1 MTGEVGTP
9 DRKGVWTI
17 VVAAGSGSR
26 FGAPKQFVDLAGV
39 RVIDR
44 SVAAAAPHSEGVVAV
59 VPPNPVPNDHDPTTS
74 DDVTM
79 RVVTGGASRSASVRR
94 GLAMV
99 PDSAEV
105 ILVHDAARPLAS
117 AGVFQAAIA
126 QVRKGAD
133 AAVPVVPLTDTI
145 RRRSGGAVDRDELVA
160 VQTPQA
166 FRSELLRSAHE
177 RDAEATDDATV
188 VEAFGGTVVFVDGD
202 KRNLKITTPHDFELA
217 AAWLARDEADS
228 A

>member
-1 MTGEVGTP
+1 MTGAAGTP
-9 DRKGVWTI
+9 EREGVWTI

-26 FGAPKQFVDLAGV
+26 FGAPKQFLDLAGV

-44 SVAAAAPHSEGVVAV
+44 SVAEAVRHSEGVVVV
-59 VPPNPVPNDHDPTTS
+59 VPPDPVPNDHDPTATG
-74 DDVTM
+74 DVTL

-105 ILVHDAARPLAS
+105 IVVHDAARPLVSAS
-117 AGVFQAAIA
+117 VFQAAIA
-126 QVRKGAD
+126 EVRSGAD

-145 RRRSGGAVDRDELVA
+145 RRRSGGAVDRNELVA

-177 RDAEATDDATV
+177 GAVEATDDAAV
-188 VEAFGGTVVFVDGD
+188 VEAVGGTVVFVDGER
-202 KRNLKITTPHDFELA
+202 RNLKITTPYDLQLA
-217 AAWLARDEADS
+217 AAWLARDEADH